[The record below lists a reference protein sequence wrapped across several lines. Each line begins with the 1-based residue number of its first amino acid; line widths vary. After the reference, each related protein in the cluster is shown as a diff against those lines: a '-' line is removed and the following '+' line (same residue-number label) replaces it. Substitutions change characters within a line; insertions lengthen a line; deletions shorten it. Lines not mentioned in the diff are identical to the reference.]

1 MNRNGLNKKLIA
13 EFLGTFG
20 IVFAPVMASAAKT
33 DLAIAAWVSGLAV
46 TAMIYIFGPVSG
58 AQFNPA
64 VTLALALSGKQEKRE
79 VLPYISAQFLGGLA
93 AGLLGLLLYGG
104 AFGTHVPSAPDAALR
119 NIGTEIV
126 LSATLMLVI
135 FAVIR
140 KENAFAPLVIG
151 LTVVLLVMMGGN
163 ITGGSMNPARSLGPD
178 IVGGS
183 QTLGTIWI
191 YLIGPPIGTV
201 FAWMLERNVLVP
213 RA

>member
-1 MNRNGLNKKLIA
+1 LNRKLVA

-64 VTLALALSGKQEKRE
+64 VTLALTLSGKHEKRE
-79 VLPYISAQFLGGLA
+79 VVPYLGAQFLGGLA
-93 AGLLGLLLYGG
+93 AGLLGLLLFGG
-104 AFGTHVPSAPDAALR
+104 AFGTHVPSAPEAALR

-126 LSATLMLVI
+126 LSAILMAVI

-183 QTLGTIWI
+183 QTLGTIWV
-191 YLIGPPIGTV
+191 YLIGPPVGMV
-201 FAWMLERNVLVP
+201 LAWLLESKVLSKE
-213 RA
+213 AA

>member
-1 MNRNGLNKKLIA
+1 LNRKLVA

-64 VTLALALSGKQEKRE
+64 VTLALTLSGKHEKRE
-79 VLPYISAQFLGGLA
+79 VIPYVCAQFLGGLA

-104 AFGTHVPSAPDAALR
+104 AFGTHVPSAPEAALR
-119 NIGTEIV
+119 NIGTEIF
-126 LSATLMLVI
+126 LSAILMAVI

-178 IVGGS
+178 IVAGS
-183 QTLGTIWI
+183 QTLGTIWV
-191 YLIGPPIGTV
+191 YLIGPPVGMV
-201 FAWMLERNVLVP
+201 LAWLLESKVLSKE
-213 RA
+213 AA

>member
-1 MNRNGLNKKLIA
+1 MNRKLVA

-64 VTLALALSGKQEKRE
+64 VTLALTLSGKHEKRE
-79 VLPYISAQFLGGLA
+79 VVPYLGAQFLGGLA
-93 AGLLGLLLYGG
+93 AGLLGLLLFGG
-104 AFGTHVPSAPDAALR
+104 AFGTHVPSAPEAALR
-119 NIGTEIV
+119 NIGTEIA
-126 LSATLMLVI
+126 LSAILMAVI

-178 IVGGS
+178 LVGGP
-183 QTLGTIWI
+183 QTLATIWV
-191 YLIGPPIGTV
+191 YLIGPPVGMV
-201 FAWMLERNVLVP
+201 LAWLLESKVLSKE
-213 RA
+213 AA

>member
-1 MNRNGLNKKLIA
+1 MNKKLIA

-46 TAMIYIFGPVSG
+46 MAMIYVFGPISG

-64 VTLALALSGKQEKRE
+64 VTIALTLSGKHEKRE

-93 AGLLGLLLYGG
+93 AGLLGLLLFGG
-104 AFGTHVPSAPDAALR
+104 AFGTHVPAAPDQAIR

-126 LSATLMLVI
+126 LSAILMAVI

-140 KENAFAPLVIG
+140 KENPFAPLVIG

-183 QTLGTIWI
+183 ETLRTIWV
-191 YLIGPPIGTV
+191 YLVGPPVGMV
-201 FAWMLERNVLVP
+201 LAWRLESFLNQSKV
-213 RA
+213 

>member
-1 MNRNGLNKKLIA
+1 MNKKLIA

-46 TAMIYIFGPVSG
+46 MAMIYVFGPVSG

-64 VTLALALSGKQEKRE
+64 VTLALSLSGKHDRRE
-79 VLPYISAQFLGGLA
+79 AVPYIGAQLLGGLA
-93 AGLLGLLLYGG
+93 AGLLGLVLFGG
-104 AFGTHVPSAPDAALR
+104 AFGTHVPSAPSEHLR
-119 NIGTEIV
+119 NVGTEIV
-126 LSATLMLVI
+126 LSAILMGVI

-140 KENAFAPLVIG
+140 KENPLAPLVIG

-178 IVGGS
+178 VVGGS
-183 QTLGTIWI
+183 KTLSSIWV
-191 YLIGPPIGTV
+191 YLIGPPVGMV
-201 FAWMLERNVLVP
+201 LAWLLESRVLA
-213 RA
+213 REAA

>member
-1 MNRNGLNKKLIA
+1 MNRNLVA

-46 TAMIYIFGPVSG
+46 TAMIYIFGPTSG

-64 VTLALALSGKQEKRE
+64 VTIALTLSGKHERRA
-79 VLPYISAQFLGGLA
+79 VLPYIGAQLLGGLA
-93 AGLLGLLLYGG
+93 AGLLGLLLFGG
-104 AFGTHVPSAPDAALR
+104 AFGTHVPATPDAHIR
-119 NIGTEIV
+119 NLGTEVV
-126 LSATLMLVI
+126 LSAILMAVI

-140 KENAFAPLVIG
+140 KENPYAPVVIG

-163 ITGGSMNPARSLGPD
+163 ITGGSMNPARSFGPD

-183 QTLGTIWI
+183 QTLGTIWV
-191 YLIGPPIGTV
+191 YLIGPPVGMV
-201 FAWMLERNVLVP
+201 LAWLLESKVLSKE
-213 RA
+213 AA

>member
-1 MNRNGLNKKLIA
+1 LTKKLVA

-46 TAMIYIFGPVSG
+46 TAMIYIFGPTSG

-64 VTLALALSGKQEKRE
+64 VTIALALSGKQEKRE
-79 VLPYISAQFLGGLA
+79 VIPYIVSQFLGGLA
-93 AGLLGLLLYGG
+93 AALLGLLLYGA
-104 AFGTHVPSAPDAALR
+104 AFGTHIPAAPEMAIR
-119 NIGTEIV
+119 NLGTEIV
-126 LSATLMLVI
+126 LSAILMAVI

-140 KENAFAPLVIG
+140 KETPFAPLVIG

-163 ITGGSMNPARSLGPD
+163 FTGGSMNPARSLGPN

-183 QTLGTIWI
+183 QALATVWV
-191 YLIGPPIGTV
+191 YLIGPPVGMV
-201 FAWMLERNVLVP
+201 LAWLLESKVLVKE
-213 RA
+213 AA

>member
-1 MNRNGLNKKLIA
+1 MNRKLVA

-64 VTLALALSGKQEKRE
+64 VTLALTMSGKHEKRE
-79 VLPYISAQFLGGLA
+79 VFPYVSAQLLGGLA
-93 AGLLGLLLYGG
+93 AGLLGLLLFGG
-104 AFGTHVPSAPDAALR
+104 AFGTHVPAAMDQGIR

-126 LSATLMLVI
+126 LSAILMAVI

-140 KENAFAPLVIG
+140 KENPFAPLVIG

-163 ITGGSMNPARSLGPD
+163 ITGGSMNPARSLGPN

-183 QTLGTIWI
+183 QALGTIWV
-191 YLIGPPIGTV
+191 YLIGPPVGMV
-201 FAWMLERNVLVP
+201 LAWLLESKVL
-213 RA
+213 AKEAA

>member
-1 MNRNGLNKKLIA
+1 MNRKLVA

-64 VTLALALSGKQEKRE
+64 VTLALTLSGKHEKRE
-79 VLPYISAQFLGGLA
+79 VIPYVCAQFLGGLA

-104 AFGTHVPSAPDAALR
+104 AFGTHVPSAPEAALR
-119 NIGTEIV
+119 NIGTEIF
-126 LSATLMLVI
+126 LSAILMAVI

-178 IVGGS
+178 IVAGS
-183 QTLGTIWI
+183 QTLGTIWV
-191 YLIGPPIGTV
+191 YLIGPPVGMV
-201 FAWMLERNVLVP
+201 LAWLLDLKVLSKE
-213 RA
+213 AA

>member
-1 MNRNGLNKKLIA
+1 LNRKLVA

-64 VTLALALSGKQEKRE
+64 VTLALTLSGKHEKRE
-79 VLPYISAQFLGGLA
+79 VVPYLGAQFLGGLA
-93 AGLLGLLLYGG
+93 AGLLGLLLFGG
-104 AFGTHVPSAPDAALR
+104 AFGTHVPSAPEAALR
-119 NIGTEIV
+119 NIGTEIA
-126 LSATLMLVI
+126 LSAILMAVI

-178 IVGGS
+178 LVGGP
-183 QTLGTIWI
+183 QTLGTIWV
-191 YLIGPPIGTV
+191 YLIGPPVGMV
-201 FAWMLERNVLVP
+201 LAWLLESRVLSKE
-213 RA
+213 AA

>member
-1 MNRNGLNKKLIA
+1 LNRKLVA

-64 VTLALALSGKQEKRE
+64 VTLALTLSGKHEKRE
-79 VLPYISAQFLGGLA
+79 VVPYLGAQFLGGLA
-93 AGLLGLLLYGG
+93 AGLLGLLLFGG
-104 AFGTHVPSAPDAALR
+104 AFGTHVPSAPEAALR
-119 NIGTEIV
+119 NIATEIV
-126 LSATLMLVI
+126 LSAILMAVI

-178 IVGGS
+178 LVGGP
-183 QTLGTIWI
+183 QTLATIWV
-191 YLIGPPIGTV
+191 YLIGPPVGMV
-201 FAWMLERNVLVP
+201 LAWLLESKVLSKE
-213 RA
+213 AA

>member
-1 MNRNGLNKKLIA
+1 MNRKLVA

-64 VTLALALSGKQEKRE
+64 VTLALTLSGKHEKRE
-79 VLPYISAQFLGGLA
+79 VVPYLGAQFLGGLA
-93 AGLLGLLLYGG
+93 AGLLGLLLFGG
-104 AFGTHVPSAPDAALR
+104 AFGTHVPSAPEAALR
-119 NIGTEIV
+119 NIGTEIA
-126 LSATLMLVI
+126 LSAILMAVI

-178 IVGGS
+178 MVGGS
-183 QTLGTIWI
+183 QTLGTIWV
-191 YLIGPPIGTV
+191 YLIGPPVGMV
-201 FAWMLERNVLVP
+201 LAWLLESKVLSKE
-213 RA
+213 AA

>member
-1 MNRNGLNKKLIA
+1 MNKKLLA

-20 IVFAPVMASAAKT
+20 IVFAPLMASAAKT

-46 TAMIYIFGPVSG
+46 MAMIYVFGPISG

-64 VTLALALSGKQEKRE
+64 VTIALTVSKKQERS
-79 VLPYISAQFLGGLA
+79 VVVPYIVAQILGGLA
-93 AGLLGLLLYGG
+93 AGLLGLLLFGG
-104 AFGTHVPSAPDAALR
+104 AFGTHVPSAPDAFVR

-126 LSATLMLVI
+126 LSSILMAVI

-140 KENAFAPLVIG
+140 KENPLAPVVIG

-178 IVGGS
+178 IVGGA
-183 QTLGTIWI
+183 QALGSIWV
-191 YLIGPPIGTV
+191 YLIGPPVGMLLAV
-201 FAWMLERNVLVP
+201 MLERVFFTSSD
-213 RA
+213 

>member
-1 MNRNGLNKKLIA
+1 MNRKLIA

-46 TAMIYIFGPVSG
+46 TAMIYIFGPTSG

-64 VTLALALSGKQEKRE
+64 VTLALALSGKHEKRE
-79 VLPYISAQFLGGLA
+79 VVPYIGAQFLGGLA
-93 AGLLGLLLYGG
+93 AGLLSLLLFGG
-104 AFGTHVPSAPDAALR
+104 AFGTHVPAAPDQAIR

-126 LSATLMLVI
+126 LSAILMAVI

-140 KENAFAPLVIG
+140 KENPFAPLVIG

-183 QTLGTIWI
+183 QTLGTIWV
-191 YLIGPPIGTV
+191 YLIGPPVGMV
-201 FAWMLERNVLVP
+201 LAWLLESKVLSTE
-213 RA
+213 AA

>member
-1 MNRNGLNKKLIA
+1 MNRKLVA

-64 VTLALALSGKQEKRE
+64 VTLALTLSGKHEKRE
-79 VLPYISAQFLGGLA
+79 VVPYLGAQFLGGLA
-93 AGLLGLLLYGG
+93 AGLLGLLLFGG
-104 AFGTHVPSAPDAALR
+104 AFGTHVPSAPEAALR

-126 LSATLMLVI
+126 LSAILMAVI

-183 QTLGTIWI
+183 QTLGTIWV
-191 YLIGPPIGTV
+191 YLIGPPVGMV
-201 FAWMLERNVLVP
+201 LAWLLESKVLSKE
-213 RA
+213 AA

>member
-1 MNRNGLNKKLIA
+1 MNRKLVA

-64 VTLALALSGKQEKRE
+64 VTLALTLSGKHEKRE
-79 VLPYISAQFLGGLA
+79 VVPYLGAQFLGGLA
-93 AGLLGLLLYGG
+93 AGLLGLLLFGG
-104 AFGTHVPSAPDAALR
+104 AFGTHVPSAPEAALR
-119 NIGTEIV
+119 NIGTEIA
-126 LSATLMLVI
+126 LSAILMAVI

-178 IVGGS
+178 LVGGP
-183 QTLGTIWI
+183 QTLGTIWV
-191 YLIGPPIGTV
+191 YLIGPPVGMV
-201 FAWMLERNVLVP
+201 LAWLLESRVLSKE
-213 RA
+213 AA

>member
-1 MNRNGLNKKLIA
+1 MNKKLLA

-20 IVFAPVMASAAKT
+20 IVFAPLMASAAKT

-46 TAMIYIFGPVSG
+46 MAMIYVFGPISG

-64 VTLALALSGKQEKRE
+64 VTIALAVSKKQERS
-79 VLPYISAQFLGGLA
+79 VVVPYVVAQILGGLA
-93 AGLLGLLLYGG
+93 AGLLGLLLFGG
-104 AFGTHVPSAPDAALR
+104 AFGTHVPSAPDAFVR

-126 LSATLMLVI
+126 LSSILMAVI

-140 KENAFAPLVIG
+140 KENTLAPVVIG

-178 IVGGS
+178 IVGGA
-183 QTLGTIWI
+183 QTLGSIWV
-191 YLIGPPIGTV
+191 YLIGPPVGMLLAV
-201 FAWMLERNVLVP
+201 MLERVFFTSSD
-213 RA
+213 

>member
-1 MNRNGLNKKLIA
+1 LNRKLVA

-64 VTLALALSGKQEKRE
+64 VTLALTLSGKHEKRE
-79 VLPYISAQFLGGLA
+79 VVPYLGAQFLGGLA
-93 AGLLGLLLYGG
+93 AGLLGLLLFGG
-104 AFGTHVPSAPDAALR
+104 AFGTHVPSAPEAALR
-119 NIGTEIV
+119 NIGTEIA
-126 LSATLMLVI
+126 LSAILMAVI

-178 IVGGS
+178 LVGGP
-183 QTLGTIWI
+183 QTLATIWV
-191 YLIGPPIGTV
+191 YLIGPPVGMV
-201 FAWMLERNVLVP
+201 LAWLLESKVLSKE
-213 RA
+213 AA

>member
-1 MNRNGLNKKLIA
+1 MNRKLVA

-46 TAMIYIFGPVSG
+46 TAMIYIFGPTSG

-64 VTLALALSGKQEKRE
+64 VTLALTLSGKHEKRE
-79 VLPYISAQFLGGLA
+79 VIPYVSAQFLGGLA

-213 RA
+213 RV

>member
-1 MNRNGLNKKLIA
+1 LNRKLVA

-64 VTLALALSGKQEKRE
+64 VTLALTLSGKHEKRE
-79 VLPYISAQFLGGLA
+79 VIPYVCAQFLGGLA

-104 AFGTHVPSAPDAALR
+104 AFGTHVPSAPEAALR
-119 NIGTEIV
+119 NIGTEIF
-126 LSATLMLVI
+126 LSAILMAVI

-178 IVGGS
+178 IVAGS
-183 QTLGTIWI
+183 QTLGTIWV
-191 YLIGPPIGTV
+191 YLIGPPVGMV
-201 FAWMLERNVLVP
+201 LAWLLDLKVLSKE
-213 RA
+213 AA

>member
-1 MNRNGLNKKLIA
+1 
-13 EFLGTFG
+13 
-20 IVFAPVMASAAKT
+20 MASAAKT

-64 VTLALALSGKQEKRE
+64 VTLALTLSGKHEKRE
-79 VLPYISAQFLGGLA
+79 VVPYLGAQFLGGLA
-93 AGLLGLLLYGG
+93 AGLLGLLLFGG
-104 AFGTHVPSAPDAALR
+104 AFGTHVPSAPEAALR
-119 NIGTEIV
+119 NIATEIV
-126 LSATLMLVI
+126 LSAILMAVI

-178 IVGGS
+178 MVGGS
-183 QTLGTIWI
+183 QTLGTIWV
-191 YLIGPPIGTV
+191 YLIGPPVGMV
-201 FAWMLERNVLVP
+201 LAWLLESKVLSKE
-213 RA
+213 AA